1 MHREQIALR
10 FPLGTKSRLQA
21 VAQPHES
28 LTATILR
35 AIEALE
41 QHPQELPSDATER
54 RLAEMEQRL
63 SAIERRQPQGGI
75 QGHLATSRQGA
86 DARKASRPIYPDE
99 AKRLAVELAAKG
111 IKNPQIRDQLLE
123 RFGASPKINNLPKR
137 LVTWA
142 KQLESE
148 GSTRCS
154 VSDRPGALDVDQE
167 IGRVDNR
174 EGV

>member
-10 FPLGTKSRLQA
+10 FPEGTKARLQA

-41 QHPQELPSDATER
+41 QHPQELPSDATEQ
-54 RLAEMEQRL
+54 RLADMEQRL

-75 QGHLATSRQGA
+75 QGHLATSRRGA
-86 DARKASRPIYPDE
+86 DARKASRPTYPDE

-111 IKNPQIRDQLLE
+111 VGNPQIRDQLIE
-123 RFGASPKINNLPKR
+123 QFGASPKINNIPKR
-137 LVTWA
+137 LATW
-142 KQLESE
+142 KQQLERE
-148 GSTRCS
+148 QEL
-154 VSDRPGALDVDQE
+154 LDVVSRIDPE
-167 IGRVDNR
+167 H
-174 EGV
+174 